1 MAAAELFDAV
11 VIGAGAVG
19 LAVARELSI
28 SGRDVVVIE
37 SNERI
42 GEETSARNSEVIHA
56 GIYYAENSNK
66 ARLCVQGKEMLY
78 DYCRRNEVAH
88 KNCGKLIVATQHAQ
102 FDTLRAYQQAAQR
115 NGAGELRWVEQA
127 ELRELEPAV
136 DALAAVYSPTTGI
149 IDSHHYM
156 LSLQGELEA
165 HGGMIAFG
173 TSVHGLAAR
182 SDGIEIR
189 SSQGDFLCQTLVNSA
204 GLGAPD
210 LAATVDSAAPCARY
224 AIGHYYSY
232 AASPFNRLVYPVAQ
246 EGGLGVHVTLDLAG
260 QTRFGPDVR
269 WVDGVNYDFDDSRR
283 DEFVEAIRCYY
294 PALDEARLQPGYTGI
309 RPKLASAPGAASS
322 TVQDF
327 VIRTHKDHGVSGLVN
342 LLGIESPGLTASLAI
357 AQTVVGGLAS

>member
-1 MAAAELFDAV
+1 MFDAV
-11 VIGAGAVG
+11 VVGAGVVG
-19 LAVARELSI
+19 LAVARELAI

-37 SNERI
+37 ANERI

-56 GIYYAENSNK
+56 GIYYPENSNK
-66 ARLCVQGKEMLY
+66 ARLCVQGKELLY
-78 DYCRRNEVAH
+78 DYCQRNGVGH
-88 KNCGKLIVATQHAQ
+88 KRCGKLIVATQPTQ
-102 FDTLRAYQQAAQR
+102 YDTLRAYQQAAQR

-136 DALAAVYSPTTGI
+136 DALAAIYSPTTGI

-156 LSLQGELEA
+156 LSLRGELEA

-173 TSVHGLAAR
+173 TSVQALVVR
-182 SDGIEIR
+182 NDGIEIQ
-189 SSQGDFLCQTLVNSA
+189 STQGDFLCQTLINSA
-204 GLGAPD
+204 GLGAPE
-210 LAATVDSAAPCARY
+210 LAATADSAAPAARY

-260 QTRFGPDVR
+260 QTRFGPDIR

-283 DEFVEAIRCYY
+283 GEFVEAIRCYY
-294 PALDEARLQPGYTGI
+294 PGLDEARLQPGYTGI
-309 RPKLASAPGAASS
+309 RPKLVLATGA
-322 TVQDF
+322 TDDF
-327 VIRTHKDHGVSGLVN
+327 VIRTAKDHGIRGLVN

-357 AQTVVGGLAS
+357 ARVVVGGLAS